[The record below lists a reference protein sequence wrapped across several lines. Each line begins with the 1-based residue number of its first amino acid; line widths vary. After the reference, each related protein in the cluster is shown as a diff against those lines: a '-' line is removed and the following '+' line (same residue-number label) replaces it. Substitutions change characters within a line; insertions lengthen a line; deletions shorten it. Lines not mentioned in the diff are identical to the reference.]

1 VVERLWRRA
10 GVIEHRGACAH
21 PDGAVR
27 LATSALRVFSE
38 DIAAHLDGQPCGPP
52 AQQGFPLLDELVG
65 GAEAGWR

>member
-1 VVERLWRRA
+1 
-10 GVIEHRGACAH
+10 
-21 PDGAVR
+21 
-27 LATSALRVFSE
+27 VFSE